1 MTFNE
6 LVCKNIRQLL
16 HIQNKQIGTLEKHIG
31 LSLGYFS
38 RVEKSDKHLPFDKMY
53 HVSRFLNVT
62 LEDLV
67 NPNMIIEHEIKIKEQ
82 EIAEAKK
89 FLKEAQET
97 LTDLTEQVKVNS
109 EMKLF

>member
-6 LVCKNIRQLL
+6 LVCKNMRHLL

-31 LSLGYFS
+31 FRLGYFS
-38 RVEKSDKHLPFDKMY
+38 RVEKSGAHLPFDKMY
-53 HVSRFLNVT
+53 QVSRFLNVT

-67 NPNMIIEHEIKIKEQ
+67 NPNIMIEHEINIKER

-89 FLKEAQET
+89 FLKEAQEA